1 MIDEKKLKDYLIEE
15 YDYPAF
21 MVEKTLEKVEKLDSE
36 VYNEL
41 EKWFESGQLSD
52 IEIGG
57 YTVKTLIDK
66 YKMTEVGAFL
76 TLDWLKREPE
86 EAKKALLK
94 GIK

>member
-1 MIDEKKLKDYLIEE
+1 MIDEKKLKDYLVEE

-21 MVEKTLEKVEKLDSE
+21 MVERTLEKVKKLDSE
-36 VYNEL
+36 IYKEL
-41 EKWFESGQLSD
+41 EKWFENSELSD
-52 IEIGG
+52 IEVGG
-57 YTVKTLIDK
+57 YTVKMLIDK

-86 EAKKALLK
+86 QAKKALLK

>member
-1 MIDEKKLKDYLIEE
+1 MIDEKKLRDYLVEKC
-15 YDYPAF
+15 DYPAF
-21 MVEKTLEKVEKLDSE
+21 MVERTIEKVKNLDLE
-36 VYNEL
+36 IYNEL
-41 EKWFESGQLSD
+41 EKWLDSGELSD
-52 IEIGG
+52 IEICG
-57 YTVKTLIDK
+57 YTVKVLIEK

>member
-1 MIDEKKLKDYLIEE
+1 MIDEKKLSNYLVEI

-21 MVEKTLEKVEKLDSE
+21 MIEGTIEKVKKLDSE
-36 VYNEL
+36 IYNEL
-41 EKWFESGQLSD
+41 EIWLNNGELSD
-52 IEIGG
+52 IEVCG
-57 YTVKTLIDK
+57 YTVKELINK

-94 GIK
+94 GYK